1 MNVLRAGDRAWLVEL
16 DDNAAA
22 RRLARHLQE
31 RGFEDVVPGH
41 RTVLIVGDLDPAGL
55 PDLGHESDESHEP
68 EGALHEIPVA
78 YDGSDIEEVAVLAG
92 IDAAEVV
99 ARHCAPLY
107 TVAFLG
113 FVPGF
118 PYLVG
123 GDPDLEVPRRSDP
136 RIRVPAGSVAIAGPY
151 SGIYPRESPG
161 GWRLIGRTD
170 VEPFNAERTPPAL
183 LAPGDRVRFVAL

>member
-1 MNVLRAGDRAWLVEL
+1 MNVRRAGDRAWLIEL
-16 DDNAAA
+16 DDNAEA
-22 RRLARHLQE
+22 RSLARQLQG

-41 RTVLIVGDLDPAGL
+41 RTVLVVGDLDPADL
-55 PDLGHESDESHEP
+55 PDPGHAPDEP

-78 YDGSDIEEVAVLAG
+78 YDGPDVEEVAALAG
-92 IDAAEVV
+92 IDADDVV
-99 ARHCAPLY
+99 ARHCAPIY

-123 GDPDLEVPRRSDP
+123 GDPTLEVPRRSDP
-136 RIRVPAGSVAIAGPY
+136 RVRVPAGSVAIAGPY

-161 GWRLIGRTD
+161 GWRLVGHTE
-170 VEPFNAERTPPAL
+170 VEPFDAERTPAAL
-183 LAPGDRVRFVAL
+183 LAPGDRVCFVAL

>member
-1 MNVLRAGDRAWLVEL
+1 MNIRRAGDRAWLIEV
-16 DDNAAA
+16 DDNVAA
-22 RRLARHLQE
+22 RRMARHLQG

-41 RTVLIVGDLDPAGL
+41 RTVLVIGDVDPAGL
-55 PDLGHESDESHEP
+55 PDPDHEPFEP

-78 YDGSDIEEVAVLAG
+78 YDGPDVEEVAVLTG
-92 IDAAEVV
+92 IDADEVV
-99 ARHCAPLY
+99 ARHCAPIY

-123 GDPDLEVPRRSDP
+123 GDPTLEVARRSDP
-136 RIRVPAGSVAIAGPY
+136 RVRVPAGSVAIAGPY

-161 GWRLIGRTD
+161 GWRLVGRTE
-170 VEPFNAERTPPAL
+170 VEPFDPERRPPAL
-183 LAPGDRVRFVAL
+183 LTPGDRVRFVAL

>member
-1 MNVLRAGDRAWLVEL
+1 MNVLRAGDRAWLIEL

-22 RRLARHLQE
+22 RRLARRLQG

-41 RTVLIVGDLDPAGL
+41 RTVLVVGDVDPAAL
-55 PDLGHESDESHEP
+55 PDPGEEPDEP

-78 YDGSDIEEVAVLAG
+78 YDGPDIAEVAVLAR
-92 IDAAEVV
+92 IDADEVV
-99 ARHCAPLY
+99 ARHCAPIY

-123 GDPDLEVPRRSDP
+123 GDPTLEVPRRSDP
-136 RIRVPAGSVAIAGPY
+136 RVRVPAGSVAIAGPY

-161 GWRLIGRTD
+161 GWRLIGRTE
-170 VEPFNAERTPPAL
+170 VEPFDAERRPPAL

>member
-1 MNVLRAGDRAWLVEL
+1 MNILRAGDRAWLIEV

-22 RRLARHLQE
+22 RRLARHLQG

-41 RTVLIVGDLDPAGL
+41 RTVLVIGDVDPAGL
-55 PDLGHESDESHEP
+55 HDGHELHEL
-68 EGALHEIPVA
+68 EGALHEIPVT
-78 YDGSDIEEVAVLAG
+78 YDGPDVEEVAALTG
-92 IDAAEVV
+92 IDADEVV
-99 ARHCAPLY
+99 TRHCAPIY

-123 GDPDLEVPRRSDP
+123 GDPTLEVPRRSDP
-136 RIRVPAGSVAIAGPY
+136 RVRVPAGSVAIAGPY

-161 GWRLIGRTD
+161 GWRLVGHTT
-170 VEPFNAERTPPAL
+170 VEPFDAERRPPAL

>member
-1 MNVLRAGDRAWLVEL
+1 MNVLRAGDRAWLIEF
-16 DDNAAA
+16 DSNAAA
-22 RRLARHLQE
+22 RRLARHLQN

-41 RTVLIVGDLDPAGL
+41 RTVLVIGDLDPAGL
-55 PDLGHESDESHEP
+55 PDPGHESAEP
-68 EGALHEIPVA
+68 EGVLHEIPVA
-78 YDGSDIEEVAVLAG
+78 YDGPDVEEVAILAG
-92 IDAAEVV
+92 VDPDEVV
-99 ARHCAPLY
+99 ARHCAPIY

-123 GDPDLEVPRRSDP
+123 GDPALRVPRRSDP
-136 RIRVPAGSVAIAGPY
+136 RVRVPAGSVALAGPY

-161 GWRLIGRTD
+161 GWRLIGRT
-170 VEPFNAERTPPAL
+170 EIKPFDAERRPPAL